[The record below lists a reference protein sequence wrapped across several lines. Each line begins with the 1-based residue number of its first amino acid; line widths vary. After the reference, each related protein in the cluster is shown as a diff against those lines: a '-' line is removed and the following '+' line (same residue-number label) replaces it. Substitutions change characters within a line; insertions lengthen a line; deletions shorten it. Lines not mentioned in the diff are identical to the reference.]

1 MFSTSFKI
9 VIGYILLVGLLI
21 GAFTYTMQ
29 QMNLLTTPTSLR
41 ASIDTLE
48 TILTDTLQQARL
60 DTVRTLLQNKQ
71 WNMYAVLE
79 AMRNTPTD
87 QIYQEQLDSL
97 IAQQDSLLSTPHIR
111 RKVITHHNSYTIH
124 LTPTPSITRRKDSSR
139 DWLTYSHPEKKIPP
153 R

>member
-21 GAFTYTMQ
+21 GAVTYTMQ

-41 ASIDTLE
+41 DQLDHRRHITHRIISQLYDAESIGQTLRTGNLNEYYHYLKAMKEVNASIDTLE

-71 WNMYAVLE
+71 WNMCCRTSNGTC
-79 AMRNTPTD
+79 MRCWKPCGIHRPTRF
-87 QIYQEQLDSL
+87 IRSSL
-97 IAQQDSLLSTPHIR
+97 TA
-111 RKVITHHNSYTIH
+111 
-124 LTPTPSITRRKDSSR
+124 
-139 DWLTYSHPEKKIPP
+139 
-153 R
+153 